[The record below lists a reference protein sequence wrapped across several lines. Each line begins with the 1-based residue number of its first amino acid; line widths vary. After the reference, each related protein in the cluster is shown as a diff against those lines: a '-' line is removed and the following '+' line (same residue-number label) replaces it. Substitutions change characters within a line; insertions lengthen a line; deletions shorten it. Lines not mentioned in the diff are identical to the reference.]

1 MALGYTPG
9 SGATVATK
17 LVGADHFQEYIPRAE
32 ADATFRGRAQTF
44 RIPGLAGTAGQRL
57 FALHNATGSTKVV
70 RINQITIDLYQ
81 TVVKAVTVAPP
92 IIRIHRIT
100 ALPTGGAAC
109 AKVSK
114 DTALTTSASVT
125 AFQGAS
131 ADGTGAAY
139 TAAWFLGLKGSGT
152 PVVGDTL
159 ATHGTWAE
167 VNPYTGNR
175 PAITFGTSASG
186 SNTATAVSYT
196 VTSSATVAGAFVAS
210 VNTGTAGI
218 LYSAGDFASARAVVA
233 GDVLNVSLTVSAT

>member
-17 LVGADHFQEYIPRAE
+17 LVGSDHFQEYIPRPE

-44 RIPGLAGTAGQRL
+44 RTPGLAGTTGQKL

-70 RINQITIDLYQ
+70 RINQISVDLYQ

-114 DTALTTSASVT
+114 DTALTSSASIT

-131 ADGTGAAY
+131 ADGTGVALTVTIPANSILSQEY
-139 TAAWFLGLKGSGT
+139 APRLITAAGYEMFDRAEML
-152 PVVGDTL
+152 VGQEITLRALEGIAVELVYTL
-159 ATHGTWAE
+159 ATQ
-167 VNPYTGNR
+167 NP
-175 PAITFGTSASG
+175 
-186 SNTATAVSYT
+186 
-196 VTSSATVAGAFVAS
+196 VTDMWIVGCDWYE
-210 VNTGTAGI
+210 I
-218 LYSAGDFASARAVVA
+218 
-233 GDVLNVSLTVSAT
+233 